1 MNGKYYDIF
10 FDPSELKVDRVGNL
24 VNPDALHIVEIEYD
38 DETDEM
44 TACRRVSQTGEVIT
58 EYCGAIHSYDEM
70 TRIGDG
76 DDETIREA
84 MIRFEGWLKV
94 HTAWVESA
102 PETRWQ
108 PASYTC
114 VGIIGHTD

>member
-24 VNPDALHIVEIEYD
+24 VNRDALHIIEYEY
-38 DETDEM
+38 DEDSDEV
-44 TACRRVSQTGEVIT
+44 TACRRVNLKGEVI
-58 EYCGAIHSYDEM
+58 EGPWQSLQYSDEM
-70 TRIGDG
+70 VRVGFG

-84 MIRFEGWLKV
+84 LTRFEVWLEEN
-94 HTAWVESA
+94 TAWVEST

-108 PASYTC
+108 PAEWIC
-114 VGIIGHTD
+114 VGIKRD